1 MRLRVGEG
9 SGVPKRARTP
19 PASRTGRPRAL
30 ARRAVAVAALAL
42 VAFLYYRPVVTYL
55 DARDALA
62 RRSAE
67 VKALRAERRALERRL
82 AAQASTPALL
92 HEARKLAFVRPGERL
107 FIVQGIAEWRRAQT
121 AKRARAT
128 IGGDG

>member
-1 MRLRVGEG
+1 MRPRPGERR
-9 SGVPKRARTP
+9 GVAKQARRRP
-19 PASRTGRPRAL
+19 PSRASRRRVL
-30 ARRAVAVAALAL
+30 ARRSVAVLVLAL

-55 DARDALA
+55 HTREALA

-67 VKALRAERRALERRL
+67 VIALRAERRALERRL
-82 AAQASTPALL
+82 AAQARTPALL

-107 FIVQGIAEWRRAQT
+107 FIVNGIAEWRRARA